1 MLLKDCDNEDPTR
14 HEHWETLLKKLDPI
28 PVSIERFKIAKKVQN
43 LEKSSKSQKKFK
55 IPKKKFKISK
65 KKSRI

>member
-28 PVSIERFKIAKKVQN
+28 PVSIERFKIARKVQKAVRRRER
-43 LEKSSKSQKKFK
+43 LSV
-55 IPKKKFKISK
+55 
-65 KKSRI
+65 